1 MQQIVAQL
9 GEHLKKFHDLSQT
22 PIVLTSQVI
31 RVYLSRL
38 IAQFYPEYYVLAF
51 NEIISSVQIQA
62 LGNVTF
68 QKAVGT

>member
-1 MQQIVAQL
+1 M
-9 GEHLKKFHDLSQT
+9 
-22 PIVLTSQVI
+22 I